1 MPIINGRG
9 RVGIRPTSGSG
20 TPSYDSDAQA
30 FFTANSTLTDVTQ
43 KNAINQFVL
52 DLKSNNLWTL
62 GKYMYLGFLGDSTRV
77 KYNLFTPS
85 SNVLTLSSGW
95 TYDSQGM
102 KGNGTSAYAQTGY
115 LSTGFFTDVNNKSL
129 FVYSQTDSNTFY
141 DIGAQGDY
149 GIRDTLCPRYSN
161 TFYGTLSFNGIQSVS
176 NTNSKG
182 LFIVSRTTST
192 TTRYYKGSTL
202 LGTNAAAGDAN
213 CSRPDYLGGY
223 NENGTP
229 KYYSDR
235 KISIYGRMK
244 GLDATQVNNLNTC
257 INTMLTTLSIPT
269 Y

>member
-102 KGNGTSAYAQTGY
+102 KGNGTSAYAQTGFNPFVSS
-115 LSTGFFTDVNNKSL
+115 LKDSKSL
-129 FVYSQTDSNTFY
+129 FVYSQTNSDQLGTEIGCFDNTSGDIYIPKYSGTNYFALSHGQWQAITAPTTTRGLQLITRTASNVSKLY
-141 DIGAQGDY
+141 DKGNLIG
-149 GIRDTLCPRYSN
+149 TN
-161 TFYGTLSFNGIQSVS
+161 TNAS
-176 NTNSKG
+176 NTNPNG
-182 LFIVSRTTST
+182 LD
-192 TTRYYKGSTL
+192 L
-202 LGTNAAAGDAN
+202 LGCFAN
-213 CSRPDYLGGY
+213 I
-223 NENGTP
+223 GTP
-229 KYYSDR
+229 QWYSSR
-235 KISIYGRMK
+235 KISIYGRMD